1 MPALGAERARKRR
14 RGLGPRFPGP
24 REALARAAAALAPAA
39 AAAGGPRPPAARG
52 QLAGGLV
59 WLAVGEA
66 AYGALYLACL
76 GRPAP
81 LQWDAPPDARGV
93 RLAPEEAFLLAHE
106 LGCLEV
112 VPEGSDCP
120 LAPPA
125 LWAAL
130 RAAAPG
136 FSEAYAAF
144 RHFLA
149 KGWFVRSGLS
159 YGVDY
164 VLYRGHPETAHAE
177 FAAVVQRAPLLA
189 AGTGRAVSGAGW
201 GSPGAGVFADW
212 VQVQALVRLCGQVAK
227 QIVVFHAR
235 VEGRGGGQGG
245 GKGRGEDGEESGAGE
260 RGGGD
265 DWASLES
272 LDRVE
277 VRELVIGRWAPEGG
291 KAPEAPP
298 PG

>member
-14 RGLGPRFPGP
+14 RGPAPRFPAP
-24 REALARAAAALAPAA
+24 REALAAAAAALAPPA
-39 AAAGGPRPPAARG
+39 AAAGGARAPLARG

-81 LQWDAPPDARGV
+81 LQWDAPPEARGV

-120 LAPPA
+120 LAPPE

-159 YGVDY
+159 YGADY
-164 VLYRGHPETAHAE
+164 VLYRGHPEIVHAE
-177 FAAVVQRAPLLA
+177 FAAVVQRVPPLA
-189 AGTGRAVSGAGW
+189 AAGGTAASGAGW
-201 GSPGAGVFADW
+201 GSPGAGVYADW

-227 QIVVFHAR
+227 QVVVFHAR
-235 VEGRGGGQGG
+235 VGGRRGAEGGGGG
-245 GKGRGEDGEESGAGE
+245 GGEDGAG
-260 RGGGD
+260 RGDGDD

-272 LDRVE
+272 LERVE

>member
-1 MPALGAERARKRR
+1 MGAGERARKRR
-14 RGLGPRFPGP
+14 RGGGGRRFPAP
-24 REALARAAAALAPAA
+24 RGAVLAAAGALAPGGGAA
-39 AAAGGPRPPAARG
+39 TARG

-81 LQWDAPPDARGV
+81 LQWPAPPEARGV

-112 VPEGSDCP
+112 VDEKGGDSPMGS
-120 LAPPA
+120 AQ

-130 RAAAPG
+130 RTSNPR
-136 FSEAYAAF
+136 FPIVYTAF

-164 VLYRGHPETAHAE
+164 VLYRGHPETVHAE
-177 FAAVVQRAPLLA
+177 YAVSVQSLPPEGLAAAQVAAAV
-189 AGTGRAVSGAGW
+189 TTIDK
-201 GSPGAGVFADW
+201 GSRGGSTFADW
-212 VQVQALVRLCGQVAK
+212 VQVQALVRLCGQVGK
-227 QIVVFHAR
+227 QVVVFHSR
-235 VEGRGGGQGG
+235 ISTRDDGGG
-245 GKGRGEDGEESGAGE
+245 GEDGGERAKGRNGESGGVAGDV
-260 RGGGD
+260 GD
-265 DWASLES
+265 AWAVPTCLE
-272 LDRVE
+272 RVE
-277 VRELVIGRWAPEGG
+277 VREVLVGRWAPESG
-291 KAPEAPP
+291 KAPEAPS
-298 PG
+298 